1 MKKLLYIFASITL
14 IILVLNKNAN
24 ASFFDD
30 LINLLKNKTTPI
42 TNVQNQTPVVVPQN
56 TQNTTQKLTYFTRE
70 LEVGS
75 ENVEV
80 KNLQQ
85 FLCKKGFY
93 KECLITGYF
102 GPLTKKAVMNFQS
115 YYANEVLKPV
125 GLVRA
130 TGYVG
135 QATIKKLN
143 SLVDDESIQTN
154 VSDNQNVFSTSSFDN
169 YTNDSTTTSTS
180 TSTTTTTTTILK
192 SDYDKT
198 NEGDNASACIINLLE
213 EVSNQ
218 TCSTNSDC
226 MVVDHYCVNKTNT
239 TYKSYWEKAYT
250 KVSKA
255 ICSNSNVNLPFI
267 DHGDRCECVTN
278 RCMPMNDYTK
288 PSFCGNGFCDYL
300 ENRELLYRWAE
311 PRIINGVSVL
321 YPISPKENN
330 LYCEQDCKQTTTN
343 VARRYSCSAGKCIE
357 NPNGAFTN
365 WTCDGMCTSS
375 LRYACNI
382 LGKCV
387 LTTGGPYNTDNC
399 DNECVMPTKNLLEE
413 IYYDKTKARFRCSC
427 IQDKVGETGDYHYA
441 TLSED
446 QLSYPALRIK
456 SPVSY
461 KSYLTVNKNNFPVL
475 DFYKKRSGWEIITNI
490 NDLTKFFTVSDSSV
504 FSEEFFEKNILV
516 FAYDG
521 GWDTVAD
528 SRCSTKIIDFKIDR
542 VVYNAPDL
550 DEIYNTDDNTPYNYK
565 LSKYYQII
573 VKAATYQIVDN
584 KGACALKCLT
594 GQKYNFDVVAITK
607 EDLKKPDGSD
617 KKVIVEGESVSRWC
631 IY

>member
-239 TYKSYWEKAYT
+239 TYKSY
-250 KVSKA
+250 
-255 ICSNSNVNLPFI
+255 
-267 DHGDRCECVTN
+267 
-278 RCMPMNDYTK
+278 
-288 PSFCGNGFCDYL
+288 
-300 ENRELLYRWAE
+300 
-311 PRIINGVSVL
+311 
-321 YPISPKENN
+321 
-330 LYCEQDCKQTTTN
+330 
-343 VARRYSCSAGKCIE
+343 
-357 NPNGAFTN
+357 
-365 WTCDGMCTSS
+365 
-375 LRYACNI
+375 
-382 LGKCV
+382 
-387 LTTGGPYNTDNC
+387 
-399 DNECVMPTKNLLEE
+399 
-413 IYYDKTKARFRCSC
+413 
-427 IQDKVGETGDYHYA
+427 
-441 TLSED
+441 
-446 QLSYPALRIK
+446 
-456 SPVSY
+456 
-461 KSYLTVNKNNFPVL
+461 
-475 DFYKKRSGWEIITNI
+475 
-490 NDLTKFFTVSDSSV
+490 
-504 FSEEFFEKNILV
+504 
-516 FAYDG
+516 
-521 GWDTVAD
+521 
-528 SRCSTKIIDFKIDR
+528 
-542 VVYNAPDL
+542 
-550 DEIYNTDDNTPYNYK
+550 
-565 LSKYYQII
+565 
-573 VKAATYQIVDN
+573 
-584 KGACALKCLT
+584 
-594 GQKYNFDVVAITK
+594 
-607 EDLKKPDGSD
+607 
-617 KKVIVEGESVSRWC
+617 
-631 IY
+631 